1 MHGRFTRIASR
12 MAVAALIGTMAVSAQ
27 TKGNGGPS
35 GAHWGFNI
43 IGHPKGISGD
53 DSNGRSIMVPLRNA
67 TGPDQITC
75 EQDQVIFTDDI
86 APTFQTQAP
95 TGARIYFKPGTTF
108 EIIDR
113 DATDANGATIQV
125 PVQEDGE
132 TISFDI
138 YIRVLGKPNT
148 CMDIDAFALDADQG
162 LYFWAGRVD
171 LNRKTGKSVFV
182 KVNELF
188 EVNFCEVDPDSNTC
202 VPGTEELLSVF
213 NDVFSQYFW
222 SILNNGTRLV
232 QVRLYPR

>member
-1 MHGRFTRIASR
+1 MLVRFTRLVSR

-35 GAHWGFNI
+35 GPHWGFNI
-43 IGHPKGISGD
+43 VGHPKGISGD

-67 TGPDQITC
+67 TGPNEIVC
-75 EQDQVIFTDDI
+75 EEDQVILTDDI

-125 PVQEDGE
+125 PVAGE
-132 TISFDI
+132 EATISFDI
-138 YIRVLGKPNT
+138 YLRVLGKPNT
-148 CMDIDAFALDADQG
+148 CMDIDAFAVDLDQG
-162 LYFWAGRVD
+162 LFFWAGRVD
-171 LNRKTGKSVFV
+171 VNRKTGKSTFV

-188 EVNFCEVDPDSNTC
+188 EVNFCQVDTDSGTC
-202 VPGTEELLSVF
+202 EPGTEELLSVF
-213 NDVFSQYFW
+213 NDVFEDYFW
-222 SILNNGTRLV
+222 NILNNGTRLV
-232 QVRLYPR
+232 QVRIYPR

>member
-1 MHGRFTRIASR
+1 MHRKFTRIASR

-67 TGPDQITC
+67 TGPNEITC
-75 EQDQVIFTDDI
+75 EQDQVKFTDDI
-86 APTFQTQAP
+86 EPTFQTQAP
-95 TGARIYFKPGTTF
+95 TGARIYFKPGPTF

-113 DATDANGATIQV
+113 DATDADGATIQV
-125 PVQEDGE
+125 PVEEDGE

-182 KVNELF
+182 KVNGLF
-188 EVNFCEVDPDSNTC
+188 EVNFCQVDPDSDTC
-202 VPGTEELLSVF
+202 VPSTEELLSVF
-213 NDVFSQYFW
+213 NDVFQDYFW
-222 SILNNGTRLV
+222 NILNNGTRLV

>member
-1 MHGRFTRIASR
+1 MHVKFTRLAS
-12 MAVAALIGTMAVSAQ
+12 MLTAAALIGTMAVSAQ
-27 TKGNGGPS
+27 TTGNGGPS

-67 TGPDQITC
+67 TGPNEITC
-75 EQDQVIFTDDI
+75 EQDQAIFTDDI
-86 APTFQTQAP
+86 VPTFQTQAP
-95 TGARIYFKPGTTF
+95 TGARIYFKPGSTF

-113 DATDANGATIQV
+113 DATDSDGATIQV
-125 PVQEDGE
+125 PVAGDA
-132 TISFDI
+132 ISFDI

-148 CMDIDAFALDADQG
+148 CMDIDAFALDETQG

-188 EVNFCEVDPDSNTC
+188 EVNFCQVDPDSNTC
-202 VPGTEELLSVF
+202 VAGTEELLSVF